1 MHCANPDQ
9 AWEAHNGEGS
19 MQFHKK
25 NALIFALLFAAA
37 AYAQNPPDATVPSSN
52 PSQESAPAVQLKH
65 RLPDAPQPQADD
77 AQPSCPAG
85 NGKPCALLGGRLY
98 FVDALALSRHNK
110 SWFDAARSPAMLL
123 SLGLLT
129 TATIADIQTTHECI
143 RTGAC
148 REGNPLLGQSRGQ
161 AYAVSMSLNALAFWA
176 AAEQKRHGHGVAP
189 FFILWSGSV
198 LHAALAVH
206 NASLSNH

>member
-1 MHCANPDQ
+1 
-9 AWEAHNGEGS
+9 
-19 MQFHKK
+19 MQFRETILFV
-25 NALIFALLFAAA
+25 AFFFATAAS
-37 AYAQNPPDATVPSSN
+37 AQDPIPVVPPTS
-52 PSQESAPAVQLKH
+52 PSQDDPSTIELKH
-65 RLPDAPQPQADD
+65 RLPDAPKPQSGD
-77 AQPSCPAG
+77 AQPACPAG

-98 FVDALALSRHNK
+98 FADALGLSRHNK
-110 SWFDAARSPAMLL
+110 SWFEAARSPGMLL

-129 TATIADIQTTHECI
+129 TATIADIQTTHDCI
-143 RTGAC
+143 RADAC

-161 AYAVSMSLNALAFWA
+161 AYAVSMSLNAFAFWA

-206 NASLSNH
+206 NAGLSGR